1 MQHTLRLMRW
11 QIQAAFC
18 LLTDH
23 LNINGQKTCRF
34 LSVKLFLKRWLHW
47 NITAATNGD
56 KMKHINLGHQ
66 NCNQPT
72 SHQPV
77 QREEEIISSI
87 LFPEL
92 FQIKIHRSSKTLNYV
107 LLLWFVTE
115 QLNHVW
121 CYCCPRLWWWFQ
133 CTVTRDGCVCS
144 ALAAVSDNCA
154 GGVRWGGGSSR
165 LGETKVCRGWSWC
178 QTLHSCYHHHLLGSF
193 MPCVLKT
200 F

>member
-1 MQHTLRLMRW
+1 MADTSR
-11 QIQAAFC
+11 I
-18 LLTDH
+18 LLTH
-23 LNINGQKTCRF
+23 WSLKYQWAKTCRF

-66 NCNQPT
+66 NCNQP
-72 SHQPV
+72 V

-87 LFPEL
+87 LFSEL
-92 FQIKIHRSSKTLNYV
+92 FQTKIHRSSKTLNYV

-154 GGVRWGGGSSR
+154 GGGQVGGVQSSGRNKGMPR
-165 LGETKVCRGWSWC
+165 LGAGVRPCTAATTTSSSVVLCRV
-178 QTLHSCYHHHLLGSF
+178 F
-193 MPCVLKT
+193 
-200 F
+200 